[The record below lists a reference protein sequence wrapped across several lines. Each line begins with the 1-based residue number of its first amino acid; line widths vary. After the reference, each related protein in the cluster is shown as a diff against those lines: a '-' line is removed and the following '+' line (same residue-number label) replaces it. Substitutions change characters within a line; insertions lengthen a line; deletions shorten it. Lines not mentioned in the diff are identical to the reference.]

1 MLILLLLPP
10 LYMNGQ
16 DSLRLWSEEIPGA
29 LGEEDHDIPLLIH
42 YAPESPNGTAVVI
55 CPGGGYSILAMGHEG
70 HDVASWFA
78 DKGVHAFILTYR
90 LGSNGYRHPVMM
102 WDGLRAMKLARHTM
116 NGLGYSETPVGIM
129 GFSAGGHLAAT
140 VSTKF
145 KEALPAE
152 ADDLS
157 DISARPDF
165 SILAYPVISM
175 LHPVVHKGSRAQ
187 LMGEQVDD
195 FDLQFALS
203 AEEQVAESTPPA
215 FLVHT
220 NADQGVVPEN
230 SIWYYLALRRKG
242 VPAELHIYQE
252 GRHGLGMFP
261 AENHAFAK
269 WPAKLET
276 WMQVNNW
283 LPLSEG
289 GPDH

>member
-1 MLILLLLPP
+1 MLSFLFLMPIV
-10 LYMNGQ
+10 MNGQ
-16 DSLRLWSEEIPGA
+16 DSLRLWSGEIPGA

-42 YAPESPNGTAVVI
+42 YSPSQANGTAVVI

-70 HDVASWFA
+70 HDVATWFA
-78 DKGVHAFILTYR
+78 ERGVHAFILTYR

-116 NGLGYSETPVGIM
+116 NGLGYSEPPVGIL

-145 KEALPAE
+145 EEVLPAE
-152 ADDLS
+152 ADDLAEV
-157 DISARPDF
+157 SARPDF

-187 LMGEQVDD
+187 LMGENADD
-195 FDLQFALS
+195 FDLQFLLS
-203 AEEQVAESTPPA
+203 AEEQITASTPPA

-220 NADQGVVPEN
+220 DADQGVVPEN

-261 AENHAFAK
+261 EENHAFAK

-283 LPLSEG
+283 LPLSESS
-289 GPDH
+289 PDH